1 MNKII
6 INNKP
11 ELKTYRKNLRNNG
24 TSAEA
29 TLWRYLQKSQL
40 ENRKFRRQHSL
51 GNFIA
56 DFYCPAEKLVIELDG
71 EHHYHEPGITND
83 RLKESY
89 LNSIGVKVLRFENKL
104 VFEDIEWVLERIKGG
119 GDDGLGIPISQ
130 NQK

>member
-11 ELKTYRKNLRNNG
+11 ALKNYRKQLRNNG

-29 TLWRYLQKSQL
+29 VLWTHLQKSQL
-40 ENRKFRRQHSL
+40 KNRKFRRQHSL

-71 EHHYHEPGITND
+71 EPHYHEPGIAND

-89 LNSIGVKVLRFENKL
+89 LNSIGIKVLRFENRL
-104 VFEDIEWVLERIKGG
+104 VFEDVEWVLEQIKRAFTNH
-119 GDDGLGIPISQ
+119 P
-130 NQK
+130 